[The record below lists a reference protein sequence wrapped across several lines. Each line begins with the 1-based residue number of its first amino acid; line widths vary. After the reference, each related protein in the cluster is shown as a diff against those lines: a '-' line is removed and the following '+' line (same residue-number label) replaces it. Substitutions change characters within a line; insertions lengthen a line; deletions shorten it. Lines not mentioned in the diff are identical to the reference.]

1 MIAIPDFSAGA
12 MENWGL
18 VTYRET
24 LILVDPA
31 NSSQSSKQ
39 LVMIYLQAYQ
49 LSYPIMAFPYG
60 PQCHIQKYHFSCI
73 VMYCIVLYFNDAG
86 GQCGV
91 SRDCAPVVREPC
103 HPGVVDTSLA

>member
-1 MIAIPDFSAGA
+1 

-39 LVMIYLQAYQ
+39 LVMIMIYLQAYQ
-49 LSYPIMAFPYG
+49 LWSSMSYPKISF
-60 PQCHIQKYHFSCI
+60 
-73 VMYCIVLYFNDAG
+73 
-86 GQCGV
+86 
-91 SRDCAPVVREPC
+91 
-103 HPGVVDTSLA
+103 